1 MKHPFWIL
9 VCVAF
14 IAAVGATEPHRIPAR
29 PVRQMLA
36 MQAQS
41 QRLAASPSAIAD
53 PLQLPPKLAVRSVTI
68 GVSRPLVMLSGPP
81 DPTAAL
87 ILEPMTNGCMLVI
100 ITNAAPDYTWVLQ
113 TSTNLTC
120 CWTDGQSFS
129 NATSY
134 VVTNCFADGVDLM
147 FLRLLDP

>member
-1 MKHPFWIL
+1 MLAIA
-9 VCVAF
+9 VVAA
-14 IAAVGATEPHRIPAR
+14 IGAPAEFHRIPAR
-29 PVRQMLA
+29 PVRNMLA

-41 QRLAASPSAIAD
+41 QRIAASPTAIAD
-53 PLQLPPKLAVRSVTI
+53 PIQLPPKLAVRSVTI
-68 GVSRPLVMLSGPP
+68 GVSRPLVMLPGPP

-100 ITNAAPDYTWVLQ
+100 ITNAAPDYTWTLQ

-134 VVTNCFADGVDLM
+134 VVTNCFADGIDQM

>member
-1 MKHPFWIL
+1 MM
-9 VCVAF
+9 
-14 IAAVGATEPHRIPAR
+14 AATATPSP
-29 PVRQMLA
+29 L
-36 MQAQS
+36 
-41 QRLAASPSAIAD
+41 ASPQTVIAD
-53 PLQLPPKLAVRSVTI
+53 PLQLPPTLAVRKIII
-68 GVSRPLVMLSGPP
+68 GISRPLVMLPGPP

-100 ITNAAPDYTWVLQ
+100 ITNAASDYTWILQ
-113 TSTNLTC
+113 SSTNLTC

-134 VVTNCFADGVDLM
+134 VVTNCFPDGVDNM